1 MSIFSFKIP
10 LLRSE
15 NGASIMSV
23 QTKIEDEVSGIEF
36 FVFVILIENMQF
48 GAYGPVIIGATFS
61 N

>member
-1 MSIFSFKIP
+1 
-10 LLRSE
+10 
-15 NGASIMSV
+15 MSV